1 MGDELVTAA
10 GTGAWNA
17 PAVIMMGL
25 YIDPSSV
32 LLTIL

>member
-17 PAVIMMGL
+17 LAEIMIGL
-25 YIDPSSV
+25 YIAPSSV